1 MANVKESLV
10 SVEVFKNRPSTLPSC
25 DPSFIY
31 PTPEEVRELRSVLG
45 FSQVDLGLL
54 ANLSVNEDGCGT
66 VRKWESSRDK
76 KAHKEI
82 SYGVWRLMLYAAGLT
97 SIEDDLK
104 AIKCAKTKIFN
115 PS

>member
-1 MANVKESLV
+1 MGNDIKSVV
-10 SVEVFKNRPSTLPSC
+10 SVELFKNRPCTRPSRE
-25 DPSFIY
+25 PSFVY
-31 PTPEEVRELRSVLG
+31 PTPGEVLELRAMLG

-54 ANLSVNEDGCGT
+54 ANLSVNQDGCGT

-82 SYGVWRLMLYAAGLT
+82 SYGVWRQMLYAARLA
-97 SIEDDLK
+97 SIDDDLNSV
-104 AIKCAKTKIFN
+104 KCAKTKIFN